1 MHADFKQAESITMN
15 TSSITQISNVI
26 KYQKFNENNLLIA
39 AHNDN
44 NTFHDHNA

>member
-1 MHADFKQAESITMN
+1 MHVDFKRVESISMHI
-15 TSSITQISNVI
+15 SITQFSNVI
-26 KYQKFNENNLLIA
+26 KYQKFDENNRLIA